1 MTSLWRHSNL
11 SLGFGFLK
19 LFEFLQFVIKWLKIT
34 EDTFSIRSISHEDH
48 IINFDQWFSISTFPK
63 KWFLFVSSTHTK
75 ENMWHLRLNDCG
87 PTWWSIRKKLTKLY
101 QKPNWNCVFVFL
113 QFQHSH
119 EQLTNR
125 IHLGRM
131 NELIHKRRY
140 HQPTMKNNWSHPRCK
155 CVGEPKYAI
164 NILISILSE
173 HMILLSLSITA
184 WRELFKILNFIIW
197 NQFIDRKSDWFTSS
211 SFNMAHMDTWQSRGT
226 SGAVSI
232 LQIVQ

>member
-1 MTSLWRHSNL
+1 MKIISSTSINGSASAR
-11 SLGFGFLK
+11 FLK
-19 LFEFLQFVIKWLKIT
+19 NDFHLSNQPTHVTPTLK
-34 EDTFSIRSISHEDH
+34 RL
-48 IINFDQWFSISTFPK
+48 W
-63 KWFLFVSSTHTK
+63 THV
-75 ENMWHLRLNDCG
+75 MVYQ
-87 PTWWSIRKKLTKLY
+87 KKLTKLY

-155 CVGEPKYAI
+155 CEGEPKYAI

-173 HMILLSLSITA
+173 HMILLSLTTTA

-232 LQIVQ
+232 LQIVQKI